1 MFKQRQLTVYCLG
14 ALLSFPLAAN
24 AQLDDLFKE
33 LGNILPGKPAGNAAP
48 NMPVAPGAVPGA
60 APKKSGG
67 LMPSDQWCKQQA
79 GSIEAMKIDKSTIKT
94 LIDSEFKIADL
105 EGLQDVFQKALN
117 KGKINK
123 TFPSAKFFQASF
135 ETKKVRAIY
144 DIFLAF
150 PEPDTLAALI
160 QLSRSSDEQER
171 GDALMA
177 LVFLH
182 LQAPEASISPT
193 RWSEL
198 HQAAMK
204 KEHYTAVVFRAR
216 INAYGEYGAKNLG
229 QSLGDLVSANGLKTS
244 YAQARGMKKE
254 FDTQNYGVI
263 YTATAKDIFF
273 NEPNMP
279 YRQQWESPAQMA
291 MQIEAAQKSFADKL
305 PSTRVGKMYAAAAKY
320 NDESIAIGNEIIK
333 TTQGGN
339 QFEGQVQSI
348 NSVRASAP
356 GGKQVIA
363 DINPELYAAQ
373 LKLINQAGSLDD
385 EQKKKLVMAQEKR
398 LIAQNIITQ
407 SYGELLQLMTANA
420 GGDFVQMVAPLPA
433 LTAANNNLIQ
443 SCMISAKWDQAMR
456 AKGTPTIEKKK
467 VESAV
472 VDLNS
477 QFKD

>member
-1 MFKQRQLTVYCLG
+1 MFKQRQLTVYFLG

-24 AQLDDLFKE
+24 AQLDDMFKE
-33 LGNILPGKPAGNAAP
+33 LGNILPSKPGANAAP
-48 NMPVAPGAVPGA
+48 TMPVAPGAVPGA

-79 GSIEAMKIDKSTIKT
+79 GSIAGMKIDTN
-94 LIDSEFKIADL
+94 LIASEFKIADL
-105 EGLQDVFQKALN
+105 EGLQDVFQKALS

-123 TFPSAKFFQASF
+123 TFPNAKFFQASF

-144 DIFLAF
+144 DTFLAF

-198 HQAAMK
+198 HQAALK

-279 YRQQWESPAQMA
+279 YRQQWESPAQIA
-291 MQIEAAQKSFADKL
+291 TQIEAAQKSFADKL
-305 PSTRVGKMYAAAAKY
+305 PSTRVGKMYAEAAKY
-320 NDESIAIGNEIIK
+320 NAESIAIGNDIIK

-339 QFEGQVQSI
+339 QLEGQLQSI
-348 NSVRASAP
+348 KSLKASAQGEKP
-356 GGKQVIA
+356 VFE
-363 DINPELYAAQ
+363 DVSPEVQAAQ
-373 LKLINQAGSLDD
+373 LKMLAKVGTLDD
-385 EQKKKLVMAQEKR
+385 TQKKMLATAQEKR
-398 LIAQNIITQ
+398 LVAQNIITQ

-443 SCMISAKWDQAMR
+443 SCMITAKWDQAMR
-456 AKGTPTIEKKK
+456 AKDIPKPDAKK
-467 VESAV
+467 VETATA
-472 VDLNS
+472 DLNGKY
-477 QFKD
+477 KD

>member
-14 ALLSFPLAAN
+14 ALLSLPLAAN

-48 NMPVAPGAVPGA
+48 NMPSVPGA
-60 APKKSGG
+60 APGAAPRKSGG

-79 GSIEAMKIDKSTIKT
+79 GSIESMKIDKSKIAS
-94 LIDSEFKIADL
+94 IIASEFKIQDL
-105 EGLQDVFQKALN
+105 EGLQDVFLKAFR
-117 KGKINK
+117 KGQINK
-123 TFPSAKFFQASF
+123 TFPSASFFQASF

-160 QLSRSSDEQER
+160 QISRSSDEQER
-171 GDALMA
+171 ADALMA

-198 HQAAMK
+198 HQAALK
-204 KEHYTAVVFRAR
+204 KEHYTAIEFRAR
-216 INAYGEYGAKNLG
+216 INAYGELGAKNLG
-229 QSLGDLVSANGLKTS
+229 QSLGDLVSAANLKTS
-244 YAQARGMKKE
+244 YAQSRGIKKE
-254 FDTQNYGVI
+254 FDIQNYGVI
-263 YTATAKDIFF
+263 HTATAKDIFF

-279 YRQQWESPAQMA
+279 YRQQWEGPAQMA
-291 MQIEAAQKSFADKL
+291 MQIEAAQKSFAEKL
-305 PSTRVGKMYAAAAKY
+305 PSTRVGKMYAVAAKY

-456 AKGTPTIEKKK
+456 AKDVPKVDDKK
-467 VESAV
+467 VKSV
-472 VDLNS
+472 SVDLDS

>member
-1 MFKQRQLTVYCLG
+1 MFKQRPLSVYCLG
-14 ALLSFPLAAN
+14 ALLCFPLAAN
-24 AQLDDLFKE
+24 AQLDNLFKE
-33 LGNILPGKPAGNAAP
+33 LGNIQLPGKPGANAAP
-48 NMPVAPGAVPGA
+48 NMPPVPGAAQGA

-79 GSIEAMKIDKSTIKT
+79 GSIAGMKIDTN
-94 LIDSEFKIADL
+94 LIASEFKIADL

-144 DIFLAF
+144 DTFLAF
-150 PEPDTLAALI
+150 PEPDTLAAII

-182 LQAPEASISPT
+182 LQASEVSISPT

-198 HQAAMK
+198 HQAALK
-204 KEHYTAVVFRAR
+204 KEHYTAIEFRAR
-216 INAYGEYGAKNLG
+216 INAYGELGPKNLG
-229 QSLGDLVSANGLKTS
+229 QSLGDLVSAGNLKTT
-244 YAQARGMKKE
+244 YAQSRGMKKE
-254 FDTQNYGVI
+254 FDIQNYGVI
-263 YTATAKDIFF
+263 HTATAKDIFF

-279 YRQQWESPAQMA
+279 YRQQWEGPAQMA
-291 MQIEAAQKSFADKL
+291 MQIEAAQKSFAEKL
-305 PSTRVGKMYAAAAKY
+305 PSTRVGKMYTEAAKY
-320 NDESIAIGNEIIK
+320 NAESIAIGNDIIK
-333 TTQGGN
+333 ATQGGN
-339 QFEGQVQSI
+339 QLEGQLQSI
-348 NSVRASAP
+348 KSLKASAQGEKP
-356 GGKQVIA
+356 VFE
-363 DINPELYAAQ
+363 DVSPEVQAAQ
-373 LKLINQAGSLDD
+373 IKMLAKVGTLDD
-385 EQKKKLVMAQEKR
+385 TQKKMLATAQEKR
-398 LIAQNIITQ
+398 MVAQNIITQ

-443 SCMISAKWDQAMR
+443 SCMITAKWDQAMR
-456 AKGTPTIEKKK
+456 AKDIPKPDAKK
-467 VESAV
+467 VESAT

-477 QFKD
+477 KYKE

>member
-1 MFKQRQLTVYCLG
+1 MFKQRPLSVYCLA

-48 NMPVAPGAVPGA
+48 NMPSVPGA
-60 APKKSGG
+60 APKKAGG

-79 GSIEAMKIDKSTIKT
+79 GSIESMKIDKSKIASI
-94 LIDSEFKIADL
+94 IDSEFKIQDL
-105 EGLQDVFQKALN
+105 EGLQDVFLKAFR
-117 KGKINK
+117 KGNINK

-182 LQAPEASISPT
+182 LQASEASISPT

-198 HQAAMK
+198 HQAALK
-204 KEHYTAVVFRAR
+204 KEHYTAIEFRAR
-216 INAYGEYGAKNLG
+216 INAYGELGPKNLA
-229 QSLGDLVSANGLKTS
+229 QSLGDLVSAGSLKNTYS
-244 YAQARGMKKE
+244 QGRGGMKKE
-254 FDTQNYGVI
+254 FDIQNYGVI
-263 YTATAKDIFF
+263 HTATAKDIFF

-291 MQIEAAQKSFADKL
+291 MQIEEAQKSFADKL

-456 AKGTPTIEKKK
+456 AKGAPKVENKK

-477 QFKD
+477 QFPN